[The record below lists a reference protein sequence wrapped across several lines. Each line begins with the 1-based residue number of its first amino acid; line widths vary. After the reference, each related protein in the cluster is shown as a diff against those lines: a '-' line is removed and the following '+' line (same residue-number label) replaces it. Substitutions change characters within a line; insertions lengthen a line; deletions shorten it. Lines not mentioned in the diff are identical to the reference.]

1 MKTSFVSNL
10 AVQNAMRLTIQQSQ
24 TEVVKLEKEVT
35 TGRHADVGIA
45 LGGSASKS
53 LDLQRELAR
62 MTTLTETNAVVTQRL
77 SASQEALSSISD
89 AAQSTMEALIA
100 LSGSDS
106 ADQLAI
112 AKTEVTNSMSIFNS
126 AINTSFNGEFLFSG
140 INTDVKPVADYND
153 PAGSTAKAAF
163 NTALSDFMAAQ
174 SPPLTSMSEFST
186 TQMTDFIKNTLEPMY
201 LDTDPASG
209 DQSQWTTD
217 WSGASDQTMTSRIST
232 TEVVPSST
240 TANSEGVRK
249 FALANVL
256 AYELLGSNV
265 SSDVRS
271 LISSTA
277 VGYIGEAISGIDAQ
291 RSALGIS
298 EARVEKANTSLEAQ
312 IKLVKTHVN
321 DLEGVDTY
329 EASTRMNTLLTQIE
343 TSYTLTSRLQ
353 QLSLINFL

>member
-10 AVQNAMRLTIQQSQ
+10 AIQNAMRLTIQQSQ

-35 TGRHADVGIA
+35 TGRHADVGVA
-45 LGGSASKS
+45 LGGAAAKS

-77 SASQEALSSISD
+77 SASQEALSSISK

-140 INTDVKPVADYND
+140 INTDVKPVSDYND
-153 PAGSTAKAAF
+153 PAGSAAKASF
-163 NTALSDFMAAQ
+163 DTALSTFMAAQ
-174 SPPLTSMSEFST
+174 APPLTSMNEFT
-186 TQMTDFIKNTLEPMY
+186 KAQMTDFIKTTLEPMY
-201 LDTDPASG
+201 LDTDPAAG
-209 DQSQWTTD
+209 DQSLWTTD
-217 WSGASDQTMTSRIST
+217 WSSASDQTMTSRIST

-240 TANSEGVRK
+240 SANSEGMRK

-256 AYELLGSNV
+256 TYELLGADV

-271 LISSTA
+271 LISNTA
-277 VGYIGEAISGIDAQ
+277 VSYIGEAISGIDAQ

-312 IKLVKTHVN
+312 IKLVKTHVS
-321 DLEGVDTY
+321 DLEGIDTY

-343 TSYTLTSRLQ
+343 ASYTLTSRLQ

>member
-10 AVQNAMRLTIQQSQ
+10 AIQNAMRLTIQQSQ
-24 TEVVKLEKEVT
+24 TEVVKLELEVT
-35 TGRHADVGIA
+35 TGRHADVGVA
-45 LGGSASKS
+45 LGGAASKS

-62 MTTLTETNAVVTQRL
+62 MTTLTETNSVVTQRL
-77 SASQEALSSISD
+77 SASQEALTSISD

-153 PAGSTAKAAF
+153 PAGSAAKAAF
-163 NTALSDFMAAQ
+163 DTALNNFMAAQ
-174 SPPLTSMSEFST
+174 APPLSSMNEFT
-186 TQMTDFIKNTLEPMY
+186 TAQMTDFIENTLEPMY
-201 LDTDPASG
+201 LDTDPATG

-217 WSGASDQTMTSRIST
+217 WSSASDQTMTSRIST

-240 TANSEGVRK
+240 TANSEGIRK
-249 FALANVL
+249 FALANVI
-256 AYELLGSNV
+256 AYELLGADV
-265 SSDVRS
+265 SSEVRS
-271 LISSTA
+271 LVSQKT

-298 EARVEKANTSLEAQ
+298 ESRVEKANTSLEAQ
-312 IKLVKTHVN
+312 IKLVKTN
-321 DLEGVDTY
+321 ISDLEGVDTY